1 MNLQSISLWV
11 RWRRN
16 KVTGKSDEEMKMS
29 LLKISF
35 KTFLTRGFA
44 ACFAIAVLMAGLSLT
59 FANVSF
65 AKDQKVASASAKA
78 DAKTG
83 KKTKSASES
92 HSDLFAKESYP
103 RASQCGACHTK
114 IYKEWASSNHAYA
127 SISPMFHK
135 FEQRIYDLTQG
146 TMGSFCVR
154 CHQQV
159 GTQRGEPRELPLWER
174 SQVAREGITCV
185 TCHRVNEEFG
195 KVNGER
201 RIVPGNIHKPVYGTA
216 EGSVFSDMI
225 KKKADYKMATNEKE
239 RGAKVHAEVFKFSS
253 IKKSEFC
260 VSCHQVAVNL
270 GIKLEVV
277 WEQYRDSPA
286 FKAGVSCQD
295 CHMGKVPGRAEG
307 YDTAPVAIVNGK
319 EINPGRKHSNHAFYG
334 PGYPIAHPG
343 IFPHNPEGEQWSI
356 QKWLKFDYRAGWGT
370 PEFEEKIEKTMEAF
384 SPVDDATNTLGVI
397 DIARALDELKGA
409 LKSMQPRVSAGKY
422 LEYPLNT
429 ATEALNALG
438 EVVENDGKDAEAR
451 DELVKQ
457 AEVVRAHASTI
468 GNAGAAKAA
477 SSMGATAGKFKGT
490 WASGKAVATVNAAKK
505 YLKAISKAKNSEGRL
520 AAYQSLVDA
529 EASLRKAAAPGL
541 KLASAVSA
549 SKAGFSVDF
558 PTAWT
563 DPGDREEA
571 RAVVED
577 NLVALEEKREL
588 RRQVMENGGTIDGP
602 FFSGTPKAGG
612 SLDFKYVIKN
622 TNSGHNLP
630 SGSLGAQPE
639 VWLNVALTDPDGK
652 NIWESGYVDSN
663 GDFADNHS
671 LDVAAGKIK
680 FDKQLFNLQTKFLT
694 TNVKGTDREMYLPVS
709 FDIDQRPLLR
719 PAPQPTTVINHPPFA
734 RMEGRSMP
742 PLSTRNVKYSV
753 PRELMKKPGKYK
765 LSVRMRTRAEPIYF
779 MRFVQATPEMER
791 TMNQWMLDVHP
802 YSVEFDV
809 K

>member
-1 MNLQSISLWV
+1 MNMPFFTKPNIVSLMRRFMAVVAISVL
-11 RWRRN
+11 
-16 KVTGKSDEEMKMS
+16 
-29 LLKISF
+29 
-35 KTFLTRGFA
+35 TF
-44 ACFAIAVLMAGLSLT
+44 GLSAAFT
-59 FANVSF
+59 DVTYAQD
-65 AKDQKVASASAKA
+65 AKVAKVSAKA

-83 KKTKSASES
+83 KKAKPAGEA
-92 HSDLFAKESYP
+92 HADLFAKSSYP
-103 RASQCGACHTK
+103 RASQCGACHNK
-114 IYKEWASSNHAYA
+114 IYKEWASSNHAYS

-174 SQVAREGITCV
+174 SQVAREGVTCV
-185 TCHRVNEEFG
+185 TCHRVSEEFG

-201 RIVPGNIHKPVYGTA
+201 RIIPGDIHKPVFGTTKD
-216 EGSVFSDMI
+216 SVFSDVL
-225 KKKADYKMATNEKE
+225 KKKAEYKMATNTQE
-239 RGAKVHAEVFKFSS
+239 RGAKVHAKVIKFAPIS
-253 IKKSEFC
+253 KSEFC

-295 CHMGKVPGRAEG
+295 CHMGKDPGKPSG
-307 YDTAPVAIVNGK
+307 YAKAPVAVINGK

-343 IFPHNPEGEQWSI
+343 IFPHNPAGEQWSI
-356 QKWLKFDYRAGWGT
+356 KKWLKFDYRAGWGT
-370 PEFEEKIEKTMEAF
+370 AEFEGQIEKTMEAF
-384 SPVDDATNTLGVI
+384 GPVDDATSTLGVI
-397 DIARALDELKGA
+397 DVARALDELKGA

-429 ATEALNALG
+429 ATEALKALG
-438 EVVENDGKDAEAR
+438 EVVGNEGKDAEAR
-451 DELVKQ
+451 EAIAKQ
-457 AEVVRAHASTI
+457 ATVIGAHADKA
-468 GNAGAAKAA
+468 GNGNAAKAA
-477 SSMGATAGKFKGT
+477 SVMAVAATAFNGT
-490 WASGKAVATVNAAKK
+490 WKDSKAAATVKAAEKS
-505 YLKAISKAKNSEGRL
+505 LKAISKAKNSDDRL
-520 AAYQSLVDA
+520 AAYQAVVDA
-529 EASLRKAAAPGL
+529 EISLRKAAAPGL

-549 SKAGFSVDF
+549 AKAGFSVDF

-577 NLVALEEKREL
+577 NLKSLEEKREL

-602 FFSGTPKAGG
+602 FFSGTPKAGD
-612 SLDFKYVIKN
+612 SLDFKYVLKN
-622 TNSGHNLP
+622 TNTGHNLP

-639 VWLNVALTDPDGK
+639 VWLNVALIDPDGK
-652 NIWESGYVDSN
+652 NVWESGYVDSN

-680 FDKQLFNLQTKFLT
+680 FDTQLFNLQTKFLT
-694 TNVKGTDREMYLPVS
+694 TNVKGTDREMYLPVT

-719 PAPQPTTVINHPPFA
+719 PAPQPTTVINHPPFV

-742 PLSTRNVKYSV
+742 PLATRNVKYSV
-753 PRELMKKPGKYK
+753 PSELMKKPGKYK

-779 MRFVQATPEMER
+779 MRFVKATPEMER
-791 TMNQWMLDVHP
+791 AMNQWMLDVHP
-802 YSVEFDV
+802 YTVEFEV